1 MGTNREEKALLE
13 FKHIMNDL
21 IQLLGRS
28 VGAKTAYLYWV
39 NRSRKQFVLEC
50 SYSNLSDVMFKD
62 RIGFEKFFLD
72 RFKDQEELLTL
83 EVGKDVTQDDLVHYY
98 KAVPV
103 NHLTLIPF
111 KNNGSTVAL
120 TVLESDT
127 AADSGEGD
135 KAIASY
141 RDAHINVLNTYLE
154 LTDLYESQKMW
165 ADFDQAAEK
174 ISPRL
179 DKTEIVDL
187 MAKEMVKLL
196 PSGGV
201 TVALRGMETWV
212 TVLNRSSGNRQA
224 DTGLMVQ
231 EKSMVYETL
240 QRGKDLFSMHFNS
253 NPKRISGEE
262 KHTEG
267 ATLAIPMMMSEKRCA
282 AVLAYDKSPLTFNE
296 AVKHQLKNL
305 ARVATLSIQANE
317 EPKADQNLFTTE
329 YGNFIPEIMDLCLQI
344 ESEHLAVDSRREVWY
359 GLIGIDNLS
368 ELRSRFRLDDLKQ
381 LQRIMVKALN
391 PSRMG
396 MKGIVGS
403 HSDYVYSYIF
413 IGEQSSQHEQWL
425 QKLSEDLRSHV
436 DMGDGRTVRIDILSG
451 SGKLKGA
458 ISDPQQIWRNA
469 KNRMS
474 GASGNLNASTG

>member
-1 MGTNREEKALLE
+1 
-13 FKHIMNDL
+13 MNDL

-127 AADSGEGD
+127 AEDSGEGD

>member
-72 RFKDQEELLTL
+72 RFKDQEELLNL
-83 EVGKDVTQDDLVHYY
+83 RVGEDVNQDELVHYY
-98 KAVPV
+98 KGVPV

-120 TVLESDT
+120 TVLENESVEN
-127 AADSGEGD
+127 SGEKE

-179 DKTEIVDL
+179 DKTEILNL
-187 MAKEMVKLL
+187 MTKEMGKLL

-212 TVLNRSSGNRQA
+212 TVVNRSSADRQA

-262 KHTEG
+262 KLTEG

-282 AVLAYDKSPLTFNE
+282 AVIAYDKSPLTFNE

-344 ESEHLAVDSRREVWY
+344 ESEHLAEDPQREVWY
-359 GLIGIDNLS
+359 GLVGIDNLS
-368 ELRSRFRLDDLKQ
+368 KIRSRFRLEDLKQ

-413 IGEQSSQHEQWL
+413 IGEHPAQHEQWL
-425 QKLSEDLRSHV
+425 QKVGEDLRNRV
-436 DMGDGRTVRIDILSG
+436 DMGDGRTVRVDILSG
-451 SGKLKGA
+451 SGRLDGA
-458 ISDPQQIWRNA
+458 ISDTQRCWRNA

-474 GASGNLNASTG
+474 GTPGNLNVSTG